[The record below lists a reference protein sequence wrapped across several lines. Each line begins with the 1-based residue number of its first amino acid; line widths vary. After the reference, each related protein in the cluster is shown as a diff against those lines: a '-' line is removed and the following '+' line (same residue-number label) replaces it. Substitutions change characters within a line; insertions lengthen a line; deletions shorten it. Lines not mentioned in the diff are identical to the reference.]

1 MKNCA
6 ILLAAGHSA
15 RMQGTD
21 KLTFKLSGKMI
32 VEYSIE
38 TLFKHQLIDH
48 VTIVT
53 SKKNSK
59 KIKSVISINQYKK
72 SFNFVEGGNTRFA
85 SLLNGFKT
93 IISSEITV
101 IHDAARPFINENL
114 ISESINI
121 AKKYGTAVPVI
132 KHVDSVY
139 LYKGDNT
146 LSKQIDRSKLL
157 SSQTPQ
163 AYKTKILYDAIQYAE
178 KNKIKFNFNDIPELI
193 LKYGS
198 NPYIFNGSKNNIKL
212 TSTEDILLLKS
223 ISQIINTND

>member
-101 IHDAARPFINENL
+101 IHDAARPFINKNL

-139 LYKGDNT
+139 LYEGDNT

-163 AYKTKILYDAIQYAE
+163 AYKTKILYDAIQHAK
-178 KNKIKFNFNDIPELI
+178 KNKIKFNFNDVPELI

-223 ISQIINTND
+223 IYQIINTND

>member
-21 KLTFKLSGKMI
+21 KLTFELSGKMI

-38 TLFKHQLIDH
+38 TLFKHKLIDH

-53 SKKNSK
+53 SKKNSN

-72 SFNFVEGGNTRFA
+72 PFNFVEGGDSRFVSFMNA
-85 SLLNGFKT
+85 FKT
-93 IISSEITV
+93 ITSSEITI
-101 IHDAARPFINENL
+101 IHDAARPFINKNL
-114 ISESINI
+114 ISESINM
-121 AKKYGTAVPVI
+121 AKKHGVAVPVT
-132 KHVDSVY
+132 KHVDSAY
-139 LYKGDNT
+139 LSQDSYT
-146 LSKQIDRSKLL
+146 LSKQIDRSKLF

-178 KNKIKFNFNDIPELI
+178 KNKIKFNFNDVPELI
-193 LKYGS
+193 LKNRS
-198 NPYIFNGSKNNIKL
+198 NPYVFKGSKYNIKL
-212 TSTEDILLLKS
+212 TSNEDILLLKS
-223 ISQIINTND
+223 IHQILNTND

>member
-85 SLLNGFKT
+85 SLLNAFET

-178 KNKIKFNFNDIPELI
+178 KNNIKFNFNDIPELI

-212 TSTEDILLLKS
+212 TSNEDILLLKS
-223 ISQIINTND
+223 IYQTINTND